1 MVLMADK
8 TYKRIETIK
17 KGDMLQGIHG
27 PVSVEYLDITKLGNR
42 HMMTFEDR
50 SVFWS
55 EEHPF
60 WARKDGKEWWWTANA
75 ETWRKE
81 VETGAIAGLKDNYS
95 ILTGDGFEFA
105 HIDGWKEKNVV
116 VSDDWFPETPL
127 YMPRAFG
134 SPIIINGYV
143 VTSGTDEFKFDY
155 TKIDWNRDCKELK
168 NEIHSNKS

>member
-1 MVLMADK
+1 MADK
-8 TYKRIETIK
+8 SYKKIETIK
-17 KGDMLQGIHG
+17 KGDILQGIHG
-27 PVSVEYLDITKLGNR
+27 PVPLEYLDIVTLGNR
-42 HMMTFEDR
+42 CVMTFDDQ
-50 SVFWS
+50 SIFWS
-55 EEHPF
+55 EEHSF
-60 WARKDGKEWWWTANA
+60 WARKDGKEWWWTANI

-81 VETGAIAGLKDNYS
+81 VEMGAIAGLKDNNS
-95 ILTGDGFEFA
+95 ISTGDGFEFA
-105 HIDGWKEKNVV
+105 CLDGWKEKNVV
-116 VSDDWFPETPL
+116 ISGERFWFPETQL